1 MRHIT
6 ILTPC
11 YNEVENVVPWF
22 EATQNVMSEIK
33 EVTYSHLFIDNAST
47 DGTQEKLRKLAVKN
61 QHLQVIINNRNFGHI
76 RSPWHGLL
84 QAKGDAVIV
93 IPCDFQDPPEI
104 IPVFIRYWL
113 EGVPVVIGVK
123 EKSDETIFFR
133 AIRTLYYRL
142 AKKLADVDL
151 IEHFNGFGL
160 YDRQVIEQMRQIPD
174 VYPYLRGLL
183 VELGYETVKVP
194 YNQQKRRDG
203 SSNNNFYTLF
213 DMAMLGITSHSRV
226 PLRLATL
233 SGFLLSGI
241 SMVIASVYLILKAVY
256 WDTFSFG
263 LAPVIIGVFF
273 FGAVQLFFI
282 GVLGEYIQIIH
293 TQIMCRPPVVEKE
306 RINLPVR
313 LI

>member
-1 MRHIT
+1 MKH
-6 ILTPC
+6 
-11 YNEVENVVPWF
+11 F
-22 EATQNVMSEIK
+22 
-33 EVTYSHLFIDNAST
+33 
-47 DGTQEKLRKLAVKN
+47 
-61 QHLQVIINNRNFGHI
+61 
-76 RSPWHGLL
+76 
-84 QAKGDAVIV
+84 
-93 IPCDFQDPPEI
+93 
-104 IPVFIRYWL
+104 
-113 EGVPVVIGVK
+113 
-123 EKSDETIFFR
+123 FFR